1 MGLKEAGLRGSLRS
15 VSTEVGAIPDSV
27 ISHLEFEDDS
37 DTSTAVDSVGP
48 YDGSITGA
56 SYTSDA
62 AVGDLALSFSSGDQ
76 VSIGSNYDGATGG
89 ETNFSVAAW
98 VKINSSQTRNPVITK
113 DGFRTSS
120 DNDWGM
126 GEGDGG
132 LFARIVDGSDN
143 ADVIAGAGNIP
154 TDTWTHI
161 AFVVDDSEIRGY
173 IDNSVVE
180 TISRTVSDIRDS
192 NNAFVG
198 FDDQNSVTLDGLT
211 DDVFVANDALTDSDI
226 NDLYQRGQ

>member
-1 MGLKEAGLRGSLRS
+1 MSFTRWRSL
-15 VSTEVGAIPDSV
+15 VDGTEVDVGPAIPDSV

-98 VKINSSQTRNPVITK
+98 VKINSPKTRNPVITK

-120 DNDWGM
+120 DNDWDM
-126 GEGDGG
+126 GVGDGG

-143 ADVIAGAGNIP
+143 ADIIQGAGNIP

-173 IDNSVVE
+173 VDNSVVE